1 VRVFLD
7 ENIPRALRHVL
18 EGHEVAS
25 VEQRGWKGKTNGELL
40 GLVEAAFD
48 VLITSDGNMA
58 HQQSMVGRNLS
69 VIVVPTNNL
78 TVLRANALGI
88 RITLDDLAML
98 DGRSLVVIDW
108 RGRRT
113 RRLLDPND
121 PHPVAMPPVGSFRL
135 R

>member
-40 GLVEAAFD
+40 GLVVAAFD
-48 VLITSDGNMA
+48 VLITSDGNMV
-58 HQQSMVGRNLS
+58 QQQNMVGRHLS

-78 TVLRANALGI
+78 TVLRANALAI
-88 RITLDDLAML
+88 RTTLDDLT
-98 DGRSLVVIDW
+98 SLGGHVLIVIDW

-113 RRLLDPND
+113 LRRLDVND
-121 PHPVAMPPVGSFRL
+121 PHTVAMPSIGSFRI